1 MAENLNVLAVACHPA
16 DAFDAVGGTI
26 AKHADRGDHVT
37 VAILTHGVKS
47 HNWALMAREREREV
61 PVTEDEVKAGIEVKE
76 NEIKKEGLAILGI
89 EDARFLKYDDAF
101 LQVSERIVLKL
112 ADLVREVRPHIVITH
127 CPIEQSGVAD
137 QHALCGQMTLLAL
150 RRAKEVMPGEKRPPF
165 RALRV
170 YFEATGGTTSIL
182 DYARPRFPHVLI
194 DIEDVVV
201 RKVRAMDRLKSQF
214 YDGALGRKVT
224 EVRGFQWGVH
234 ARLPYVEAF
243 QLYEPLVHS
252 HLPVT
257 DLDFERASTPLE
269 EQTRRP
275 GKMIAPFVPEE
286 A

>member
-182 DYARPRFPHVLI
+182 DYARPPVPARPDRHRRCGCAEGEGHGQAKESVLRWRSREKGDGGPGFPVGGTR
-194 DIEDVVV
+194 E
-201 RKVRAMDRLKSQF
+201 A
-214 YDGALGRKVT
+214 A
-224 EVRGFQWGVH
+224 VRGGVP
-234 ARLPYVEAF
+234 ALRAPC
-243 QLYEPLVHS
+243 PL
-252 HLPVT
+252 
-257 DLDFERASTPLE
+257 ASPGN
-269 EQTRRP
+269 RP
-275 GKMIAPFVPEE
+275 GLREGEYASRGANPATGKDDRSIRP
-286 A
+286 

>member
-16 DAFDAVGGTI
+16 DAFDAVGGTL
-26 AKHADRGDHVT
+26 AKHADRGDRVT

-47 HNWALMAREREREV
+47 HNWALMAQEQEREA

-76 NEIKKEGLAILGI
+76 NEIKEGLAILGI

-165 RALRV
+165 RSLRV
-170 YFEATGGTTSIL
+170 YFRGHRGNDQYPRLCSSAVSARPDRHRRCGCAEGEGNGQVKESVLRWRSREKGDGGPGFPVGGTREAAVRGGVPALRAPCPLASPGDQPGLREGQYAFGGANEATGK
-182 DYARPRFPHVLI
+182 DDRPICP
-194 DIEDVVV
+194 
-201 RKVRAMDRLKSQF
+201 
-214 YDGALGRKVT
+214 
-224 EVRGFQWGVH
+224 
-234 ARLPYVEAF
+234 
-243 QLYEPLVHS
+243 
-252 HLPVT
+252 
-257 DLDFERASTPLE
+257 
-269 EQTRRP
+269 
-275 GKMIAPFVPEE
+275 
-286 A
+286 